1 MKNPSLVAFQTLLIR
16 EFLRFVRIWMQ
27 TILPP
32 VITTTLYFVIFGKL
46 IGRQIGDMQGFS
58 YMDYIVP
65 GLILMSV
72 ITNAYANVV
81 SSFYQAKYHHH
92 IEEILVSPTP
102 NFVIIAGYTAG
113 GIARGLTVG
122 LAVMAVA
129 FLFSEVRFEHPWVA
143 LGIAV
148 LTCILFSLGG
158 LINAIY
164 ANSFDDISII
174 PNFVLTPLTYLG
186 GVFYSV
192 SILPPIWQ
200 KVSLFNP
207 VLYMIDGF
215 RFAMLGKSDI
225 ALGTS
230 FAIVLLFIAVLYGWC
245 HVLLVRGTGLRS

>member
-1 MKNPSLVAFQTLLIR
+1 
-16 EFLRFVRIWMQ
+16 
-27 TILPP
+27 
-32 VITTTLYFVIFGKL
+32 
-46 IGRQIGDMQGFS
+46 
-58 YMDYIVP
+58 
-65 GLILMSV
+65 
-72 ITNAYANVV
+72 
-81 SSFYQAKYHHH
+81 
-92 IEEILVSPTP
+92 
-102 NFVIIAGYTAG
+102 YTAG

-225 ALGTS
+225 ALATS